1 MKRFL
6 TISPREGSEPRAA
19 TSATSGTGSSCHF
32 AAATSTK
39 RKYDNANYDK
49 EKRKRT
55 FQDQWF
61 GEFAWLSYT
70 SGNDTMAC
78 NVCRKFT
85 RLSDPKSAL
94 VLGTNKFRKD
104 PLYKH
109 EKSTCHIACV
119 NHQCYL
125 DSKGKLGS
133 ATSTAIGRGILA
145 LHEKHRKRLM
155 ILFNTAYGLAK
166 KNIPFTDFPT
176 VCSIQEKNGL
186 VGLLGEIYITD
197 KAAKHF
203 TSSIAKTMRQKTAVD
218 LHKARFVSVMSDG
231 STDTTIVE

>member
-1 MKRFL
+1 M
-6 TISPREGSEPRAA
+6 
-19 TSATSGTGSSCHF
+19 
-32 AAATSTK
+32 
-39 RKYDNANYDK
+39 
-49 EKRKRT
+49 
-55 FQDQWF
+55 
-61 GEFAWLSYT
+61 
-70 SGNDTMAC
+70 
-78 NVCRKFT
+78 
-85 RLSDPKSAL
+85 
-94 VLGTNKFRKD
+94 LGTNKFRKD

-166 KNIPFTDFPT
+166 KNRPFIDFPT

-203 TSSIAKTMRQKTAVD
+203 TSSIAKTMLDVYRGLISNPPSQLTHILVLIELMLTMSSSTA
-218 LHKARFVSVMSDG
+218 HCERGFSG
-231 STDTTIVE
+231 N

>member
-1 MKRFL
+1 MVM
-6 TISPREGSEPRAA
+6 I
-19 TSATSGTGSSCHF
+19 
-32 AAATSTK
+32 
-39 RKYDNANYDK
+39 
-49 EKRKRT
+49 
-55 FQDQWF
+55 
-61 GEFAWLSYT
+61 
-70 SGNDTMAC
+70 NDTMAC

-125 DSKGKLGS
+125 DSKGKPGS

-155 ILFNTAYGLAK
+155 ILFNTVYGLTK
-166 KNIPFTDFPT
+166 KNRPFTDFPT

-186 VGLLGEIYITD
+186 GIMRPKTHIHHTHPQHLSTRTQ
-197 KAAKHF
+197 
-203 TSSIAKTMRQKTAVD
+203 TSTN
-218 LHKARFVSVMSDG
+218 HK
-231 STDTTIVE
+231 STHCNRMG